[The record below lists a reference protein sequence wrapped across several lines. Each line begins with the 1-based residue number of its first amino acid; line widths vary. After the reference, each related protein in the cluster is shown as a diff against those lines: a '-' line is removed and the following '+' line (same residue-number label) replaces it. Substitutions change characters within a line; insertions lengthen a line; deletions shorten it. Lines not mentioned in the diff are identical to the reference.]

1 VNDSLRPLLEGQFLE
16 RLAIDLAAVV
26 LLVRGVYFSRYRRT
40 DLFLTFF
47 AFNLAIFLV
56 TFVLNRVELSLGA
69 AFGLFAVFS
78 MLRYRTEGI
87 STTDMTYLFLVV
99 GLGLVMGVPGTS
111 VAVLSVVSA
120 VLVGGTRLFESS
132 WLGRRESVQE
142 IWYDRIELVHISRR
156 AELTEDLRKRTGLDV
171 HRVDVRQMDLIRD
184 AALLGV
190 YYRD

>member
-1 VNDSLRPLLEGQFLE
+1 MNDSLRPLLEGQLLQ
-16 RLAIDLAAVV
+16 RLVIDLIAVII
-26 LLVRGVYFSRYRRT
+26 LVRGIYFSRYRRT

-56 TFVLNRVELSLGA
+56 TFVLNRVEMSLGA

-87 STTDMTYLFLVV
+87 LTRDMTYLFLVV
-99 GLGLVMGVPGTS
+99 ALGLLMGVTGTS
-111 VAVLSVVSA
+111 VPVVAFVSV
-120 VLVGGTRLFESS
+120 VLVGGVTLFESS

-142 IWYDRIELVHISRR
+142 IWYDRIELVHVGRR
-156 AELTEDLRKRTGLDV
+156 AELTEDLRARTGLDV
-171 HRVDVRQMDLIRD
+171 LRVDVRQVDLIRD